1 MKLLI
6 SIAAAIVT
14 LILGFAGGVQF
25 QKMRHAAQDIEHLLQ
40 SEQSEQRYAT
50 VVSLAALDTL
60 EAGQLDKT
68 KSLLARELA
77 VYHHAFHKRE
87 ASFPEQQ
94 RLAPQIDALSI
105 KSATLKEELQKAS
118 K

>member
-1 MKLLI
+1 MNLLI

-25 QKMRHAAQDIEHLLQ
+25 EKMRHAAQDIEQLLQ

-68 KSLLARELA
+68 KSLLARSSRYIITRFTSVRHRFLSNKGW
-77 VYHHAFHKRE
+77 HRRLMR
-87 ASFPEQQ
+87 SLSSQ
-94 RLAPQIDALSI
+94 RL
-105 KSATLKEELQKAS
+105 
-118 K
+118 